1 MYKLAGAV
9 YYELMTKTEIPTK
22 MVTDKQVAFLTKLCE
37 ERPFWAEVEN
47 LHADTIPT
55 LTRTAASSFIDAA
68 LKIPTQVTPT
78 GTVKKAKKPT
88 VYPKVA
94 SGYYAVPSATGNNDL
109 DFYRVDN
116 VAEGKWAGYVFVKRV
131 IGGHPDTPVRGKEG
145 AKALERILEAGED
158 ASRKLYGQEIGRCG
172 ICNRHL
178 TDDLSR
184 EIGIGPKCRGD
195 VA

>member
-1 MYKLAGAV
+1 MSTGVV
-9 YYELMTKTEIPTK
+9 YYELMTESTKTLIKP
-22 MVTDKQVAFLTKLCE
+22 VTDKQVAFLTKLCE
-37 ERPFWAEVEN
+37 ERPFWAEAED
-47 LHADTIPT
+47 LHADTISK
-55 LTRTAASSFIDAA
+55 LSRAAASSFIDAA
-68 LKIPTQVTPT
+68 LKIPKQVTPS
-78 GTVKKAKKPT
+78 GTVKKAKAPT
-88 VYPKVA
+88 VYPKVV
-94 SGYYAVPSATGNNDL
+94 SGYYAVPSVTGNNDL

-195 VA
+195 VV